1 MSSDLILLSQIFLML
16 LISAGS
22 ILAIF
27 RINHRKVSGLRELIA
42 LNFSCAVGIFIIY
55 TLEPF
60 LGLTYSNILG
70 YSFYSLGYLF
80 CYIGLKKFNS
90 EKIKKKIIFLSFG
103 VFLIIL
109 IFVNTFINQVSGTII
124 VNSTYILFL
133 SIVIISNIKK
143 NYFLNN
149 LGGKI
154 FSIFIFGTSIS
165 SLIQIFDN
173 LFYFKIE
180 VNLINP
186 TFSDFIFLF
195 WGSLAC
201 LFYIIGIIIIIND
214 RKKNKLQNKIKDISE
229 FYNLMKENLI
239 YQKEI
244 LNLISYNFLEPL
256 SSINLSNNIIKK
268 EITNKNLDDE
278 TKRIDRSVDKLIKE
292 TKDSLKSTNL
302 ITSKIQNEIIK
313 ISVIDILRTITKNY
327 KISYEN
333 YLDTKESY
341 AFINKK
347 LFLLL
352 MSNLIYNFVSISKK
366 ISNIEMYSHSIGDHI
381 EIQIAHD
388 VRLDSWV
395 IFNQL
400 NIKKFSNKKVTS
412 ETFNTDLIEEI
423 LNKLNIKTEYRV
435 GKKRNILILKLKR
448 SLDDC
453 WQ

>member
-1 MSSDLILLSQIFLML
+1 M
-16 LISAGS
+16 
-22 ILAIF
+22 
-27 RINHRKVSGLRELIA
+27 IA
-42 LNFSCAVGIFIIY
+42 
-55 TLEPF
+55 
-60 LGLTYSNILG
+60 
-70 YSFYSLGYLF
+70 
-80 CYIGLKKFNS
+80 
-90 EKIKKKIIFLSFG
+90 
-103 VFLIIL
+103 
-109 IFVNTFINQVSGTII
+109 
-124 VNSTYILFL
+124 
-133 SIVIISNIKK
+133 
-143 NYFLNN
+143 
-149 LGGKI
+149 
-154 FSIFIFGTSIS
+154 
-165 SLIQIFDN
+165 
-173 LFYFKIE
+173 
-180 VNLINP
+180 
-186 TFSDFIFLF
+186 
-195 WGSLAC
+195 
-201 LFYIIGIIIIIND
+201 
-214 RKKNKLQNKIKDISE
+214 KKNKLQNKIKDISE

-388 VRLDSWV
+388 VRLDNWV